1 MRKRSKKVRKMKLL
15 NAEFANN
22 KKFVSNQQTNERTKE
37 WTKERR
43 KKSQVYC
50 FFFCFFCQRLF
61 LRENACR
68 AKLRS
73 TLL

>member
-15 NAEFANN
+15 NVEFANN
-22 KKFVSNQQTNERTKE
+22 KKIVSNQQTNERTNERTKE

-50 FFFCFFCQRLF
+50 FFFVLFFLPETLF
-61 LRENACR
+61 KRKCL
-68 AKLRS
+68 
-73 TLL
+73 